1 MNTNTKAIYFDMDGT
16 IADLYGVRGWLDDLR
31 NFKVRPYLEAAAL
44 INLNQLA
51 RKLNYLQKKK
61 GYVIGVVSWS
71 SKEST
76 IEYDREITIAKIR
89 WLVSH
94 MPSVNWDEIHITPYG
109 VPKSTA
115 VNHPMGILFD
125 DNSSVRKE
133 WKGTAFDVDDI
144 LQILKELEG

>member
-1 MNTNTKAIYFDMDGT
+1 MTTTKAIYFDMVGN
-16 IADLYGVRGWLDDLR
+16 IEDLYGVEGWLDDLR
-31 NFKVRPYLEAAAL
+31 NFNVRPYLEASAL
-44 INLNQLA
+44 ISLSQLA
-51 RKLNYLQKKK
+51 RRLNRLQRR
-61 GYVIGVVSWS
+61 GYVIGIVSWS
-71 SKEST
+71 SMEAT
-76 IEYDREITIAKIR
+76 VEYDHAVTIAKLR
-89 WLVSH
+89 WLTRH

-133 WKGTAFDVDDI
+133 WKGTAFDVNDI

>member
-1 MNTNTKAIYFDMDGT
+1 
-16 IADLYGVRGWLDDLR
+16 
-31 NFKVRPYLEAAAL
+31 
-44 INLNQLA
+44 
-51 RKLNYLQKKK
+51 
-61 GYVIGVVSWS
+61 
-71 SKEST
+71 
-76 IEYDREITIAKIR
+76 
-89 WLVSH
+89 

>member
-16 IADLYGVRGWLDDLR
+16 IADLYGVEGWLSDLT
-31 NFKVRPYLEAAAL
+31 NFNVRPYLEAAAL
-44 INLNQLA
+44 VNLSQLA
-51 RKLNYLQKKK
+51 RRLNRLQRC
-61 GYVIGVVSWS
+61 GYVIGIVSWS
-71 SKEST
+71 SMDAT
-76 IEYDREITIAKIR
+76 AEYDHAVTMAKLR
-89 WLVSH
+89 WLTKH

-125 DNSSVRKE
+125 DNSNVREE
-133 WKGTAFDVDDI
+133 WKGTAFDVNDI